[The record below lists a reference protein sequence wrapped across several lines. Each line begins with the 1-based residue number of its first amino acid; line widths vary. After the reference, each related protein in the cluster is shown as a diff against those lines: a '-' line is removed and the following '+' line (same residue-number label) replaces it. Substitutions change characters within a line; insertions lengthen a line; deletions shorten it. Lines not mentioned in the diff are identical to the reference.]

1 MKVNTTARGAMLLA
15 ISNIT
20 LKLLSALYMPIL
32 VSILTD
38 DGIAIYSIGYKIFI
52 FLFSITS
59 LGIQPAITKLVIEQ
73 RLKYGYNASLKVLK
87 ISKKALIFYSG
98 VVSFVITLISFP
110 LTRVFNSEESLLTLI
125 FLLPSIILVSI
136 LSSYRGYLQ
145 GCEQIDTLSISNII
159 EQLLNV
165 LISLFFAYKFMKISV
180 ELGSAGG
187 TIGTGIGALGGIIY
201 IKHIIN
207 KSHRETKFSSSHCSK
222 VNSKDKYILK
232 KLLYYSMPFIL
243 IASIQNISSILDMAI
258 VRNLVHYDV
267 NTKTATLEY
276 YTTIINV
283 PFAIVT
289 ALGVSILPKIIKHFT
304 EKNRKDLILKTTY
317 IYKLIYI
324 ITIPSVFGLIIL
336 RKEIFKFVF
345 NRTFGYE
352 IIVYGALLLILL
364 SISSTQN
371 IILQGINKFKFMIK
385 IGILTLIIKI
395 VLNIIL
401 VNNEKINIIGIV
413 ISSIISLFIVS
424 ILNHLALQKYF
435 GVKISL
441 IKHSKIPL
449 ISSLIMSICL
459 SIIKYNFNN
468 NIFYNHSSRV
478 NSGIIIVLFILIGS
492 IIYFFTLMLLG
503 GITRY
508 DLDIISPKI
517 YKLLPCILR
526 KNIN

>member
-98 VVSFVITLISFP
+98 VVSFVIALISFP

-201 IKHIIN
+201 IKYIIN

-459 SIIKYNFNN
+459 SIIKFNFIN